1 MNNELSV
8 TQLLAI
14 LAQTQQEQAQRAK
27 EQAQRAEEQTKLFQD
42 QLLKQQEQMEEL
54 IKKLATHRTDSK
66 EVLFDRLRQRIEKFS
81 YDPEDGHLFSSWLKR
96 FKDIVEGHDTQLTD
110 EFKTDLLRTL
120 LDNNAYTTFTV
131 RISPTDPRDLDWN
144 NTVEVL
150 EQIFGPKKSL
160 FRRRVD
166 FSRITCAP
174 GGDFITYGN
183 CIIAAA
189 EAADVKGMTEET
201 IKCLQYVSG
210 LQTQEYVEIRTRL
223 LRMMDSHKEIK
234 LLDLI
239 SESQA
244 IKTIGNVNNSDIKR
258 YIEVLI
264 NNQPIQLR
272 LDTGA
277 EATLISR
284 STWMAIGQP
293 HLTAATTNL
302 CTANGQTLDTDGTFQ
317 TSFAVRNKA
326 GRLYKG
332 RGVVYVTE
340 TNDLMRMPW
349 IDQLPDFKE
358 LFKNYSIMEVR
369 AFDRDTERGHL
380 TEKLKHKY
388 SDVFRSE
395 LGHCT
400 KAKASL

>member
-1 MNNELSV
+1 
-8 TQLLAI
+8 
-14 LAQTQQEQAQRAK
+14 
-27 EQAQRAEEQTKLFQD
+27 
-42 QLLKQQEQMEEL
+42 
-54 IKKLATHRTDSK
+54 
-66 EVLFDRLRQRIEKFS
+66 
-81 YDPEDGHLFSSWLKR
+81 
-96 FKDIVEGHDTQLTD
+96 
-110 EFKTDLLRTL
+110 
-120 LDNNAYTTFTV
+120 
-131 RISPTDPRDLDWN
+131 
-144 NTVEVL
+144 
-150 EQIFGPKKSL
+150 
-160 FRRRVD
+160 
-166 FSRITCAP
+166 
-174 GGDFITYGN
+174 
-183 CIIAAA
+183 
-189 EAADVKGMTEET
+189 
-201 IKCLQYVSG
+201 
-210 LQTQEYVEIRTRL
+210 
-223 LRMMDSHKEIK
+223 MMDSHKEIK

-244 IKTIGNVNNSDIKR
+244 IKTTLDDANTIDRSQVEIQAINKPNIPYSKPISPRRTAVSPAPCPICGGPQWKRDCTSFRLKGKSEFHKAREPRYFSGRQKVIGNVNNSDIKR

-340 TNDLMRMPW
+340 TNDLMGMPW

-358 LFKNYSIMEVR
+358 LFKNYSN
-369 AFDRDTERGHL
+369 DG
-380 TEKLKHKY
+380 
-388 SDVFRSE
+388 
-395 LGHCT
+395 
-400 KAKASL
+400 

>member
-1 MNNELSV
+1 MNTDLSV

-14 LAQTQQEQAQRAK
+14 LAQTQQEQAQREQK
-27 EQAQRAEEQTKLFQD
+27 QAQRAEEQTKLFQD

-189 EAADVKGMTEET
+189 ETADVKGMTEET

-210 LQTQEYVEIRTRL
+210 LQTQEYVEIRSRL

-239 SESQA
+239 SKSKA
-244 IKTIGNVNNSDIKR
+244 I
-258 YIEVLI
+258 
-264 NNQPIQLR
+264 
-272 LDTGA
+272 
-277 EATLISR
+277 
-284 STWMAIGQP
+284 
-293 HLTAATTNL
+293 
-302 CTANGQTLDTDGTFQ
+302 
-317 TSFAVRNKA
+317 
-326 GRLYKG
+326 
-332 RGVVYVTE
+332 
-340 TNDLMRMPW
+340 
-349 IDQLPDFKE
+349 
-358 LFKNYSIMEVR
+358 
-369 AFDRDTERGHL
+369 
-380 TEKLKHKY
+380 
-388 SDVFRSE
+388 
-395 LGHCT
+395 
-400 KAKASL
+400 